1 MGELAQN
8 AETTPTLSPRDYF
21 FSKSE
26 ACIFLVIDG
35 NFTYAHTLAR
45 TTNHNPPPQHRITA
59 WRMKQTYHKPIQP
72 LTHNNLT
79 PQATRL
85 RQPKRQIQH
94 IILII
99 TRLLHLIKHLLLP
112 HNNMTSR
119 AGARASTRALHLQVV
134 GLRDV
139 EQVVAVGHFEGVRGA
154 FFVDEGY
161 VPFLAW
167 FGWGQVAVGVGGG
180 CCEGA
185 EGWVGFAG

>member
-1 MGELAQN
+1 
-8 AETTPTLSPRDYF
+8 
-21 FSKSE
+21 
-26 ACIFLVIDG
+26 
-35 NFTYAHTLAR
+35 
-45 TTNHNPPPQHRITA
+45 
-59 WRMKQTYHKPIQP
+59 
-72 LTHNNLT
+72 
-79 PQATRL
+79 
-85 RQPKRQIQH
+85 
-94 IILII
+94 
-99 TRLLHLIKHLLLP
+99 
-112 HNNMTSR
+112 MTSR
-119 AGARASTRALHLQVV
+119 ARARASARSLHLKVV